1 MMREPIV
8 KTRSGA
14 VRGRYEQGVAT
25 FKGIPFAAPPV
36 GQWRFAA
43 PVPPQPWDGVRE
55 ASAFSPTPPQ
65 ADLSSQRMP
74 GLDLRPIVGES
85 WRKGEDY
92 LTLNVWTPDAGT
104 QGTPVMV
111 FIYGGAFVS
120 GGSSTPLYDR
130 TRFARDGVVLV
141 SFNYRLGVEGF
152 LPLNGGETNVGLRD
166 QIAALTWV
174 QDNIAAFGGDPNN
187 MTIFGESAGALS
199 VDTLLAVPSATGLF
213 RRAIS
218 QSGGQHTMSIEQ
230 VARVAARLGEILGIN
245 PTRESFASLSSEQLV
260 VTQSQLLPGSLDL
273 TTAQDAAPTGGLTL
287 FLPVRDGD
295 LISAQPVDAVR
306 RGASAAV
313 DLLIGTNSQE
323 MNLYYVPTGFLQ
335 LIDNDEKVCASIRGR
350 HPEPEKLVA
359 TYRASRPDATSGEL
373 FSAIMTDWMFYLPSM
388 RLAEAHAPHA
398 GGTYLYEFAW
408 PSPTFGGKLGA
419 CHGLELGFVFDT
431 LDTPGLTG
439 PEGLVGENPPVELA
453 SRVHRTWITF
463 ATTGDPGWTPYNA
476 RQRSLM
482 RINTTWEILTDP
494 RSAERQAW
502 DGVR

>member
-1 MMREPIV
+1 MNEPMV
-8 KTRSGA
+8 KTSRGA
-14 VRGRYEQGVAT
+14 VRGREEQGVAT

-36 GQWRFAA
+36 GQRRFAA

-85 WRKGEDY
+85 WRRGDDY
-92 LTLNVWTPDAGT
+92 LTLNIWTPDPGA
-104 QGTPVMV
+104 QGLPVMV

-120 GGSSTPLYDR
+120 GGSSTPLYDGA
-130 TRFARDGVVLV
+130 RFARDGAVLV

-152 LPLNGGETNVGLRD
+152 LPLSGGETNVGLRD

-174 QDNIAAFGGDPNN
+174 QDNIAAFGGDPNTV
-187 MTIFGESAGALS
+187 TIFGESAGALS

-218 QSGGQHTMSIEQ
+218 QSGGAQHTMSIEQ
-230 VARVAARLGEILGIN
+230 ATRVSARLAEILGMN
-245 PTRESFASLSSEQLV
+245 PTRESFTSLSSERLV
-260 VTQSQLLPGSLDL
+260 AAQSQMLPGSLDL
-273 TTAQDAAPTGGLTL
+273 TTERDADPTGGLTL

-306 RGASAAV
+306 RGASKTV

-323 MNLYYVPTGFLQ
+323 MNLYYVPTGLLS
-335 LIDNDEKVCASIRGR
+335 LIDSDEQVCASIGGR
-350 HPEPEKLVA
+350 HPEPEMLVA
-359 TYRASRPDATSGEL
+359 AYRASRPGASSGEL
-373 FSAIMTDWMFYLPSM
+373 FSAIMTDWMFSIPSV

-408 PSPTFGGKLGA
+408 PSPAFGGTLGA

-439 PEGLVGENPPVELA
+439 PQGMVGENPPVELA
-453 SRVHRTWITF
+453 RRIHQTWITF
-463 ATTGDPGWTPYNA
+463 ATTGDPGWVPYSTQ
-476 RQRSLM
+476 QRSAM
-482 RINTTWEILTDP
+482 RINTTWELLTDP
-494 RSAERQAW
+494 RPNERQAW
-502 DGVR
+502 DGAR

>member
-1 MMREPIV
+1 MKEPIV
-8 KTRSGA
+8 KTSSGA

-36 GQWRFAA
+36 GQRRFAA

-55 ASAFSPTPPQ
+55 TSVFSPTPPQ

-74 GLDLRPIVGES
+74 GLDLRPIIGES

-104 QGTPVMV
+104 QRLPVMV

-120 GGSSTPLYDR
+120 GASSTPLYDGA
-130 TRFARDGVVLV
+130 RFARDGVVLV

-174 QDNIAAFGGDPNN
+174 QENIAAFGGDPNKV
-187 MTIFGESAGALS
+187 TIFGESAGALS

-218 QSGGQHTMSIEQ
+218 QSGGAQHTMSMEQ
-230 VARVAARLGEILGIN
+230 AARVAARLGEILGIN
-245 PTRESFASLSSEQLV
+245 PTRESFTSLSFEQIV
-260 VTQSQLLPGSLDL
+260 DAQSQLLPGSLNL
-273 TTAQDAAPTGGLTL
+273 TTAQDADPTGGLTL

-295 LISAQPVDAVR
+295 LIAAQPVDAVR
-306 RGASAAV
+306 RGASATV
-313 DLLIGTNSQE
+313 DLLVGTNSKE
-323 MNLYYVPTGFLQ
+323 MNLYYVPTGFLH
-335 LIDNDEKVCASIRGR
+335 LIDNDETVCASIRGR

-359 TYRASRPDATSGEL
+359 AYRASRPDAPTGEL
-373 FSAIMTDWMFYLPSM
+373 FSAIMTDWMFYLPSV
-388 RLAEAHAPHA
+388 RLAEAHALHA

-408 PSPTFGGKLGA
+408 PSPTFGGKLDA

-439 PEGLVGENPPVELA
+439 PRGLVGENPPAELA
-453 SRVHRTWITF
+453 RRVHHTWITF
-463 ATTGDPGWTPYNA
+463 ATTGDPGWLPYNTQ
-476 RQRSLM
+476 QRSIM
-482 RINTTWEILTDP
+482 RINTTWETLTDP
-494 RSAERQAW
+494 RPIERQAW
-502 DGVR
+502 DGAR